1 MRAVLKGLLFGLF
14 AMTLNHAALAAGGKG
29 SADEAIALVKKAANY
44 LKNNDKEKA
53 YAEFDNNKGQFIDRD
68 LYIFVFDM
76 SGKTLAHGTN
86 PRLLGK
92 NMIDLKDADG
102 KYFVRSFIEVANTKG
117 KGWIDYKWTNPVSKA
132 IEQKSSYIE
141 KVGDVLVGCGIYK

>member
-1 MRAVLKGLLFGLF
+1 
-14 AMTLNHAALAAGGKG
+14 MTLNHAALAAGGKG